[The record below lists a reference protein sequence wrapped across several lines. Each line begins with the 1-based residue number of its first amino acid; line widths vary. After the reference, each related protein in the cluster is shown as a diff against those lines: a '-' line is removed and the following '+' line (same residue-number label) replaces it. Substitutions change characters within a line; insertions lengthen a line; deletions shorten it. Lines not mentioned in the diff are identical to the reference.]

1 MQMNRFFKKSSVAL
15 IVVVFAVVL
24 AGAGARG
31 QVSAQSA
38 PPEQAPKTAEQVYK
52 NIQVLKGVPADQIF
66 PAMQFIAASLGVE
79 CNFCH
84 VRDAFDKDDKETK
97 VTARKMMLMMF
108 AANKDTFEGEREV
121 TCYTCH
127 RGSTDP
133 VGTPVIPETEPK
145 PMTEVAALASEN
157 LPKAD
162 QIFDKYVEALG
173 GKNAI
178 ESVTSR
184 VEKGTLISGDMKAA
198 VDVYAKAPDKRI
210 SIVHMPNGESSTA
223 YDGHVGW
230 LGAPGRPAREMSAA
244 ETDNFRLDADLHF
257 ATDLKQIFHT
267 FRVHGQEKIGDHDV
281 YSVYAF
287 NEGKPPVQ
295 LYFDTQSGLL
305 VRLVRYVDT
314 PVGRNPAQIDY
325 ADYKDAGGVKVPYRW
340 TIARPG
346 GRFTIQVDELHQN
359 VPVDDTKFVMPPP
372 PPSPLGQKAP

>member
-1 MQMNRFFKKSSVAL
+1 MQMNRFFRQSSIALVAF
-15 IVVVFAVVL
+15 VFAIVL

-31 QVSAQSA
+31 QASAQSA
-38 PPEQAPKTAEQVYK
+38 PAAQAPKTAEQAFK
-52 NIQVLKGVPADQIF
+52 NIQVLKGVPADQII

-145 PMTEVAALASEN
+145 PMTEVAAPASEN

-162 QIFDKYVEALG
+162 QIIDKYIEALG

-230 LGAPGRPAREMSAA
+230 LGAPGRPA
-244 ETDNFRLDADLHF
+244 
-257 ATDLKQIFHT
+257 
-267 FRVHGQEKIGDHDV
+267 
-281 YSVYAF
+281 
-287 NEGKPPVQ
+287 
-295 LYFDTQSGLL
+295 
-305 VRLVRYVDT
+305 
-314 PVGRNPAQIDY
+314 
-325 ADYKDAGGVKVPYRW
+325 
-340 TIARPG
+340 
-346 GRFTIQVDELHQN
+346 
-359 VPVDDTKFVMPPP
+359 
-372 PPSPLGQKAP
+372 